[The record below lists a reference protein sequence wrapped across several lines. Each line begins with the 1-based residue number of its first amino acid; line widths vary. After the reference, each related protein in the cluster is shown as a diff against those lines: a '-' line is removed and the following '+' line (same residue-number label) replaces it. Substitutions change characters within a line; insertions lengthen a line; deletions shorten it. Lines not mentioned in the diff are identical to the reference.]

1 MLGMTKLWG
10 YTADGDAKVFLV
22 PAGGKLPAGWSPDIS
37 IIADPA
43 LRDGHLLSEKA
54 GGSINDPVPVS
65 EEAVQIKEHWKT
77 RRKRER
83 EEALAQA
90 SKPLAYDENFEQ
102 VEG

>member
-22 PAGGKLPAGWSPDIS
+22 PAGGRLPAGWSPDIS
-37 IIADPA
+37 VIADPA
-43 LRDGHLLSEKA
+43 LRDGHILSERA
-54 GGSINDPVPVS
+54 GRTILDPVPVN
-65 EEAVQIKEHWKT
+65 EEAVQKREHWKQ
-77 RRKRER
+77 RAKRER